1 MPYAIC
7 MGARLKDLGAVKVEF
22 SCFKGIENPT
32 DIHGCWGTWLPSWP
46 LLVKRKQL
54 IVTPNEFSFFLSKYF
69 FLLLLKTIL
78 AETRLPNQQKP
89 TFSSVWCPWCLKT
102 VPLRAFATVQWL
114 LNICNI
120 YYIGWKCKIYIT
132 LLLSEHSNIHLE
144 EKSAVCQDW
153 LHLLECSES
162 TGRNVFPREVNR
174 NCFPLNEICYVARGS
189 MMYSVHCTRELRL
202 VQRDLVWESPPN
214 IHSSDFHF
222 LVILQ
227 KQHYCNQLFNFW
239 HNSVSE

>member
-89 TFSSVWCPWCLKT
+89 TFSSVWCLKT

-132 LLLSEHSNIHLE
+132 LLLFENSNIHLE
-144 EKSAVCQDW
+144 EGLSGLTT
-153 LHLLECSES
+153 LHGLQWIHWAKCISMGSE
-162 TGRNVFPREVNR
+162 
-174 NCFPLNEICYVARGS
+174 
-189 MMYSVHCTRELRL
+189 
-202 VQRDLVWESPPN
+202 
-214 IHSSDFHF
+214 
-222 LVILQ
+222 
-227 KQHYCNQLFNFW
+227 
-239 HNSVSE
+239 